1 MKLDRKVFAITGGAR
16 GLGAGMASHLVE
28 LGAHVAIIDLDNAAV
43 AMMTK
48 TLLEQAHQADK
59 NLTVKGYVCDISSE
73 SEVEDTFSQIKQD
86 FGQLNG
92 LINNAGLMRDGM
104 LIKVK
109 DGKLTDKMSLK
120 QWQSVVDV
128 NLTGSFLCGREVAG
142 IMAEQADA
150 GVIINISSVSRAGNA
165 GQTNYSATKSGVA
178 TMVVSWAKEL
188 ARYNIRVAGI
198 APGMI
203 ATDMT
208 AQMKPEAVE
217 RMLKAVPLRRMG
229 KVDEIAHT
237 MQYILEN
244 DYFTGRVIEMDGG
257 LRV

>member
-1 MKLDRKVFAITGGAR
+1 MKVNQKVFAVTGGAR
-16 GLGAGMASHLVE
+16 GLGAGMASHLID
-28 LGAHVAIIDLDNAAV
+28 LGAHIAIIDLDGAAV
-43 AMMTK
+43 DSMTS
-48 TLLEQAHQADK
+48 TLLEQAKQSDI
-59 NLTVKGYVCDISSE
+59 NVTIKGYVCDISIE
-73 SEVEDTFSQIKQD
+73 AQVEDVFAQIKQD

-128 NLTGSFLCGREVAG
+128 NLTGCFLCGREAAG

-208 AQMKPEAVE
+208 AQMKPEAIE

-229 KVDEIAHT
+229 EVEEIAHT
-237 MQYILEN
+237 MQYIVEN

>member
-1 MKLDRKVFAITGGAR
+1 MKVDQKVFAITGGAR
-16 GLGAGMASHLVE
+16 GLGAGVASHLVS
-28 LGAHVAIIDLDNAAV
+28 LGAHVAIIDLDAAAIEDMKQV
-43 AMMTK
+43 LIA
-48 TLLEQAHQADK
+48 QAHQADK
-59 NLTVKGYVCDISSE
+59 NITIKGYVCDIAVE
-73 SEVEDTFSQIKQD
+73 AQVEDTFTQIRSD

-109 DGKLTDKMSLK
+109 DGKLTEKMTLK

-128 NLTGSFLCGREVAG
+128 NLTGCFLCGREAAG

-208 AQMKPEAVE
+208 AQMKPEAIE

-229 KVDEIAHT
+229 EVDEIAHT
-237 MQYILEN
+237 MQYIMEN
-244 DYFTGRVIEMDGG
+244 DYFTGRIIEMDGG